1 MTVRMSAATAARCG
15 QEWNSAAA
23 FAEGAY
29 FERVNVDTAHVL
41 RRIRPSASK
50 AQKCGSQEDP
60 RDHLKSVQHMDQL
73 RPRPTWPCADLA
85 SCIHLFGDVSL
96 RWPEASLRLVPG
108 KALWVRL
115 QELL

>member
-1 MTVRMSAATAARCG
+1 
-15 QEWNSAAA
+15 
-23 FAEGAY
+23 
-29 FERVNVDTAHVL
+29 VNVDTAHVL

-60 RDHLKSVQHMDQL
+60 RDHLRSVQHMDQL

-96 RWPEASLRLVPG
+96 RWLEASLRLVPG

-115 QELL
+115 QELLDPTTDLGAPVNCDERIQQCAAGYILTSPV